1 MIITVKNLGVIK
13 KAEFDTS
20 KKLTVFCGP
29 NSTGKTYL
37 AYVIYAFYSNK
48 ELFDLNSFKEVKKNI
63 KTGNKITIK
72 KKYIEEFLSK
82 ITNYC
87 KQKIG
92 EIFGIS
98 EESENV
104 FFDNFVIE
112 TNIQDKD
119 LIIKDELYHE
129 LMKAQNDSIKM
140 KIWWNV
146 ALRQTIYGI
155 HAYMLPVERNSIYTF
170 KTELSLSRNQL
181 LDAILEKNA
190 KISKITD
197 LLGGNSRRY
206 PWAIKDSLNTAND
219 LENVK
224 KKNHELYNFAIE
236 LEDKLLHGKIAVNQ
250 NGDVE
255 YQVKDNLYLPI
266 GISSSIVKTL
276 SSLIIALKYQVDKGN
291 LLIIDEPEMNF
302 HPVNQ
307 VILAEILA
315 KISNNTP
322 LLVSTHSDYIIRE
335 FNNLIVAKSLQKN
348 GNDTYR
354 QYYDKD
360 SLLDYKDV
368 QVLYF
373 NFDKNEKVNV
383 KSLDVDKYGFAVDSM
398 DETINNQ
405 NARMQNL
412 FAQIDD

>member
-1 MIITVKNLGVIK
+1 M
-13 KAEFDTS
+13 
-20 KKLTVFCGP
+20 
-29 NSTGKTYL
+29 
-37 AYVIYAFYSNK
+37 
-48 ELFDLNSFKEVKKNI
+48 
-63 KTGNKITIK
+63 
-72 KKYIEEFLSK
+72 
-82 ITNYC
+82 
-87 KQKIG
+87 
-92 EIFGIS
+92 
-98 EESENV
+98 
-104 FFDNFVIE
+104 
-112 TNIQDKD
+112 
-119 LIIKDELYHE
+119 
-129 LMKAQNDSIKM
+129 
-140 KIWWNV
+140 
-146 ALRQTIYGI
+146 
-155 HAYMLPVERNSIYTF
+155 
-170 KTELSLSRNQL
+170 
-181 LDAILEKNA
+181 
-190 KISKITD
+190 
-197 LLGGNSRRY
+197 
-206 PWAIKDSLNTAND
+206 
-219 LENVK
+219 
-224 KKNHELYNFAIE
+224 
-236 LEDKLLHGKIAVNQ
+236 
-250 NGDVE
+250 
-255 YQVKDNLYLPI
+255 KDNLYLPI